1 MFDGGD
7 AMTTAAG
14 GGNRAAGTGRS
25 GSGAG
30 APQSARGGVVIILR
44 EDARIPPGHVAE
56 ACGGKLRERA
66 GLEALRRM
74 ARVRVLSSA
83 ESAVALPR

>member
-1 MFDGGD
+1 M
-7 AMTTAAG
+7 
-14 GGNRAAGTGRS
+14 
-25 GSGAG
+25 
-30 APQSARGGVVIILR
+30 VILR

-56 ACGGKLRERA
+56 ACGGRLRERA